1 MAIMYLSISI
11 ALWERTLNGI
21 RNWTKGF
28 ARVQTEENSKGTEF
42 QKAHS
47 STDVPNAKESTP

>member
-1 MAIMYLSISI
+1 MC
-11 ALWERTLNGI
+11 LWERTLNGI